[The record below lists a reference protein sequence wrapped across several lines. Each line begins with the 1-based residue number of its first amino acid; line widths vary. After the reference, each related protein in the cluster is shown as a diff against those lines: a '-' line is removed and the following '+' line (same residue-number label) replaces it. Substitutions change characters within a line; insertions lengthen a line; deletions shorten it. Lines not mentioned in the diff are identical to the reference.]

1 MNNMLVIIPTYNE
14 LDNIEIILEQTF
26 KLNLEIDIL
35 VVDDNSPDKTYAKV
49 QELIDENIYDNQLHL
64 IVREQ
69 KDGLARAYITGF
81 KYALEREYKYI
92 VEMDA
97 DMSHNPKYL
106 LAFKENIKEYDLVI
120 GSRYVEGGGVVN
132 WSFIRK
138 LISFGGSF
146 YARTIL
152 GIKIQDVT
160 GGYKCFKREILESI
174 DFDKLITAGYAFQI
188 EMNYRSSIMGYKI
201 KEVPIIFEDRVA
213 GVSKMS
219 KKIFVEALLKV
230 IVLRL
235 NKNKILGE

>member
-49 QELIDENIYDNQLHL
+49 QELIDENIYNNQLHL

>member
-14 LDNIEIILEQTF
+14 LDNIEIILKETF
-26 KLNLEIDIL
+26 QLNLGIDIL
-35 VVDDNSPDKTYAKV
+35 VVDDNSPDKTYEKV
-49 QELIDENIYDNQLHL
+49 QELIDKDIYQNQLHL
-64 IVREQ
+64 IVREK

-106 LAFKENIKEYDLVI
+106 KDFKESIKEYDLVI

-160 GGYKCFKREILESI
+160 GGFKCFRREVLESI
-174 DFDKLITAGYAFQI
+174 DFDNLITAGYAFQI
-188 EMNYRSSIMGYKI
+188 EMNYRSAIMGYKI

-219 KKIFVEALLKV
+219 KKIFIEALLKV

>member
-1 MNNMLVIIPTYNE
+1 MITPLI
-14 LDNIEIILEQTF
+14 
-26 KLNLEIDIL
+26 KL
-35 VVDDNSPDKTYAKV
+35 